1 MQTHQRTRKP
11 SAISAL
17 ALEFRVSERRI
28 RTMLQG
34 VGINPSSLQRDD
46 ESQAFYR
53 EVVASR
59 LNIFTS
65 YGSGDEEYLQ
75 TLDEQIRVFDEIYVD
90 TAPIIQKDWFL
101 HFVADSKD
109 ILKRRKKRLIILEKT
124 MEELYGLKSNPEKDQ
139 DVRIRAIIRPD
150 LIRSLAKQRIVRLG
164 DTGSGGIADDHLVEL
179 FRRIGANLNLMLITQ
194 DRGLSER
201 IVHLATELGE
211 ECEEVKPLTF
221 LEKLIGKKERE
232 VITHRMIACKLIEG
246 GKLKRLYICPECS
259 QSYYDDLYATEGI
272 VLCGRC
278 YIRLREEEER
288 KELANRKRREA
299 QLKAEEE
306 RQKKLEAEEERLE
319 RERNRL
325 TVEKLIQKRK
335 QLAIFYSSIG
345 VTILLLIIALLVSR

>member
-1 MQTHQRTRKP
+1 MQKHQQTKKP
-11 SAISAL
+11 SAISVL
-17 ALEFRVSERRI
+17 AREFKVSERRI

-34 VGINPSSLQRDD
+34 AGINPASLNHDD

-59 LNIFTS
+59 LNVFTS
-65 YGSGDEEYLQ
+65 YGSDDEEYLQ

-101 HFVADSKD
+101 HFVANSKA

-124 MEELYGLKSNPEKDQ
+124 MEELHGLKGNPEKDM
-139 DVRIRAIIRPD
+139 DVRIRAMIRPD
-150 LIRSLAKQRIVRLG
+150 LIRSLARQRIVRLG

-179 FRRIGANLNLMLITQ
+179 FRRIGASLNIMLITQ

-201 IVHLATELGE
+201 VVHLAAELGD
-211 ECEEVKPLTF
+211 ECEEAKPLTF
-221 LEKLIGKKERE
+221 FEKLIGKKERE
-232 VITHRMIACKLIEG
+232 MITHRMVACKLIEG
-246 GKLKRLYICPECS
+246 GMLKRLYICPECS
-259 QSYYDDLYATEGI
+259 QSYYDDLYATGGI

-278 YIRLREEEER
+278 YVRLREEEER
-288 KELANRKRREA
+288 KEQLNRKRREA

-306 RQKKLEAEEERLE
+306 RQKKLEEEEERLE

-325 TVEKLIQKRK
+325 TVEKLIHRRK

-345 VTILLLIIALLVSR
+345 ASLLLLIIALFISR